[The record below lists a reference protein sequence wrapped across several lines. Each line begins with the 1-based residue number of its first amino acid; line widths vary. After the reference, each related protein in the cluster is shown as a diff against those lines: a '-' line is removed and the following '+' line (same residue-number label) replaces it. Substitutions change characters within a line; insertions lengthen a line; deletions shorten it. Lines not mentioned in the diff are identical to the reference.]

1 MKKKIIILIALTF
14 LGLTKTNAFTV
25 AFINGY
31 VSNSQTG
38 LSISSHPV
46 IITDSMGYYQVLTTN
61 NYGYYNDS
69 IYNNSSNQV
78 KYYILTY
85 DCSNVLH
92 YDTVTTF
99 GYVFKTSNFSICQS
113 GLDVGILSFLFLND
127 TSYINGNYL
136 FPTVRVKNY
145 DPLPVSTFHIAYS
158 INGQAPTI
166 ATWNGNPI
174 QPNDTINFTFSN
186 GYLPSANYTICAYT
200 LNNDGNSSNDS
211 VCKNIIMLIPPIDA
225 GITEILSPTTPVNIG
240 DSLTTIVRI
249 KNFGTQNITNM
260 QITYKAYYQ
269 TVATETWTGNLL
281 PNSTTLY
288 TFNQKLYINATNTF
302 RLEAFT
308 QLLNDYNNSNDGD
321 SLYVYVNTAP
331 YDVGVIEIINPQIA
345 VCNGTTVSPKI
356 TIKNF
361 GTNPLTSIPVKY
373 QKGSLTPVQETWSG
387 SALQPGATTTY
398 TFVTPFTIPSGTS
411 FGFSAFTNLANDV
424 STLNDKYSEV
434 IYINDIP
441 SPITSITGDDTVIF
455 GQNNVIYT
463 ALPIDTSFTT
473 SYIWTF
479 PAGITSNNIIGN
491 SASINYGNNA
501 QSGNISCKKI
511 NMCGSSLT
519 TILPI
524 SVFATP
530 PPPII
535 YQNGNTLNSGYSSG
549 NQWYFETTAISGANL
564 PFYTA
569 TQSGHYYCIV
579 NINGITSPQ
588 SNSIYVALT
597 GIDDAFIKSHFSVYP
612 NPFTDKTNFNY
623 SLNKSAM
630 VNLKISDMEG
640 RLIRTLVNEE
650 QSTGEFSYQLNANNL
665 SKGIYF
671 YQFKAGNTSLNGK
684 LIITE

>member
-1 MKKKIIILIALTF
+1 MKKKIIILIALAF

-31 VSNSQTG
+31 VNNSQTG

-69 IYNNSSNQV
+69 IFNNSSNQV

-99 GYVFKTSNFSICQS
+99 GYVFKTSSFSICQS
-113 GLDVGILSFLFLND
+113 GLDVGIPEFVYLND
-127 TSYINGNYL
+127 TNYITGTYIH
-136 FPTVRVKNY
+136 PAVVVKNF
-145 DPLPVSTFHIAYS
+145 DVFPVSTFHIAYS
-158 INGQAPTI
+158 INGQPPI
-166 ATWNGNPI
+166 VETWNGNPI
-174 QPNDTINFTFSN
+174 SSNDSIIYSFYN
-186 GYLPSANYTICAYT
+186 GYSANSNYSICAYT

-225 GITEILSPTTPVNIG
+225 GVTEFISPAANVNIG
-240 DSLTTIVRI
+240 DSVAITVRF
-249 KNFGTQNITNM
+249 KNMGNQSISNL
-260 QITYKAYYQ
+260 QLSYKAYYQ
-269 TVATETWTGNLL
+269 VIATENWTGNLP
-281 PNSTTLY
+281 PNGLAVF
-288 TFNQKLYINATNTF
+288 TFNQKLFINTTTPF
-302 RLEAFT
+302 KLEAYT
-308 QLLNDYNNSNDGD
+308 QLTNDFNSSNDGD
-321 SLYVYVNTAP
+321 SINVLVNAAP
-331 YDVGVIEIINPQIA
+331 FDVGVIEIINPQTA
-345 VCNGTTVSPKI
+345 VCNGNTVSPQI

-373 QKGSLTPVQETWSG
+373 QRGTQPPVQEIWNG

-434 IYINDIP
+434 IYIYNIP
-441 SPITSITGDDTVIF
+441 SPITSIMGDDTVIF

-463 ALPIDTSFTT
+463 ALPIDTNFST

-479 PAGITSNNIIGN
+479 PVGITSNNIIGN
-491 SASINYGNNA
+491 SVSINYGNNV
-501 QSGNISCKKI
+501 QSGNISCKKV

-549 NQWYFETTAISGANL
+549 NQWYYNNVAIAG
-564 PFYTA
+564 A
-569 TQSGHYYCIV
+569 TQPTYIPTNTGYYYCMV
-579 NINGITSPQ
+579 TINGSSSYV
-588 SNSIYVALT
+588 SNSIYVAIT
-597 GIDDAFIKSHFSVYP
+597 GIEDAYIKSHFMVYP
-612 NPFTDKTNFNY
+612 NPFTDETNFKY
-623 SLNKSAM
+623 SLNKSAV
-630 VNLKISDMEG
+630 VNLKITDMEG
-640 RLIRTLVNEE
+640 RIIRTLVSEE
-650 QSTGEFSYQLNANNL
+650 QSMGEYTYQLNANNL

-671 YQFKAGNTSLNGK
+671 YQFIAGNTSLNGK
-684 LIITE
+684 LIIK